1 MTDVSPS
8 VSTMTSLQSSDHSE
22 LVLEALQSRSPH
34 DLLVLGAD
42 TTSTTHSESLWIFSP
57 LVRSLLASL
66 QNLQNNLLILPDF
79 SSEDIKTGLALLEGR
94 RGQDLVFNSR
104 TRDLLET
111 LGVDLTS
118 TESCPATQVN
128 TGEEEDDVEENYR
141 IV

>member
-42 TTSTTHSESLWIFSP
+42 TTRRTHSESLWIFSP
-57 LVRSLLASL
+57 LVRSLLGSL
-66 QNLQNNLLILPDF
+66 QTLQASPLLILPDF
-79 SSEDIKTGLALLEGR
+79 SSEDIKTGLAVLEGR
-94 RGQDLVFNSR
+94 QGEDLVFNYK

-111 LGVDLTS
+111 LGVDLS
-118 TESCPATQVN
+118 L
-128 TGEEEDDVEENYR
+128 
-141 IV
+141 